1 MLEKDPNKRLTI
13 EQMKK
18 DEWVN
23 EGMIPLA
30 VEPILH
36 RFSNHSPS
44 NAANRRSSKVVLTS
58 KQS

>member
-1 MLEKDPNKRLTI
+1 
-13 EQMKK
+13 MKK

-44 NAANRRSSKVVLTS
+44 NAMNHRRSSKVATS
-58 KQS
+58 TKQS